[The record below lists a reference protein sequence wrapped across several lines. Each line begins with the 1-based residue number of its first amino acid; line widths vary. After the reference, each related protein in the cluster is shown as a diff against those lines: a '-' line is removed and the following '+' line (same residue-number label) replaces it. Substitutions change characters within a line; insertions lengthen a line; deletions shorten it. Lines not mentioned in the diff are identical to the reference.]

1 MYFHST
7 HGIKAELSCLK
18 MLPYFFPYR
27 PRSEVE
33 SFSPERT
40 FWRKLAIQSM
50 SLVIERPL
58 DLYAVFAAVICGRE
72 PESQHLTLNSSF
84 RGRSL
89 ILGVT
94 FSDAG
99 QLQCGF
105 P

>member
-1 MYFHST
+1 MPQNVA
-7 HGIKAELSCLK
+7 I
-18 MLPYFFPYR
+18 FFPYR

-33 SFSPERT
+33 SFSPEKT
-40 FWRKLAIQSM
+40 FLRKLAIQSI

-72 PESQHLTLNSSF
+72 MEIQHLTLDSSF
-84 RGRSL
+84 SSRSL
-89 ILGVT
+89 VLGVT

-99 QLQCGF
+99 QLQCEF

>member
-1 MYFHST
+1 M
-7 HGIKAELSCLK
+7 
-18 MLPYFFPYR
+18 
-27 PRSEVE
+27 E

-40 FWRKLAIQSM
+40 FWRKLAIQSI

-72 PESQHLTLNSSF
+72 PEMPHPTLDTSF

-94 FSDAG
+94 FNDAG
-99 QLQCGF
+99 QLQCEF